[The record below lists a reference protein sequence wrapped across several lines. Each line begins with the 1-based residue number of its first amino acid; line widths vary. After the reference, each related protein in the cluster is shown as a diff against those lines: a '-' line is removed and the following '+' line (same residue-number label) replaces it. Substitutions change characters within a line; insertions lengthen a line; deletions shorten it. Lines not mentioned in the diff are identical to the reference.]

1 MVLRVFRL
9 TEILVK
15 SKIFDCYRFAS
26 RGRILG
32 LHLHIGQTVMWESLK
47 ILVLNSTYEPLQF
60 CAAKRAIL
68 LVLTGRA
75 EKIECDGFVVR
86 SPTMAFQ
93 LPTVIRV
100 LNRVKRV
107 KKNSVAFSKKNIL
120 RRDGHTCQ
128 YCGDQEHPLT
138 IDHIIPKSRGGKTSW
153 ANIVVACKP
162 CNLKKGN
169 RTAVEAGMAIFK
181 KPVRPDLNYLS
192 FTVPGGPQSHI
203 DAWLKYLPAKLAA
216 QLGVK

>member
-1 MVLRVFRL
+1 
-9 TEILVK
+9 
-15 SKIFDCYRFAS
+15 
-26 RGRILG
+26 
-32 LHLHIGQTVMWESLK
+32 MWESLK

-86 SPTMAFQ
+86 SPTTSFQ

-100 LNRVKRV
+100 LNRVQRI

-120 RRDGHTCQ
+120 RRDNYTCQ
-128 YCGDQEHPLT
+128 YCGDTDSLLT

-153 ANIVVACKP
+153 ANIVVACKA
-162 CNLKKGN
+162 CNLKKGS
-169 RTAVEAGMAIFK
+169 RTDIEAGMKISK
-181 KPVRPDLNYLS
+181 IPSKPNCNYLA
-192 FTVPGGPQSHI
+192 FTIPSGPQSHI
-203 DAWLKYLPAKLAA
+203 DAWVKYLPQKLTA
-216 QLGVK
+216 QLTAK